1 MKKQLR
7 VVLLI
12 ESSRAFGRGLLA
24 GIAAYSMTHGPW
36 TFFHEERSIDDPTP
50 HGLRRW
56 APDGCIGRI
65 WPTLEGTVRRLGI
78 PTVNVL
84 GESAIPG
91 MPKIA
96 PDDRLISQVAIDH
109 LLNRGLRQ
117 FAFCGFR
124 DLVFSELR
132 KKAFC
137 EELDRLGLPVSVFE
151 DGGPVRPIGLVAFE
165 QKWLH
170 QLGRMSTWL
179 RDLPKPVGLMA
190 CNDVRAYQV
199 SNACREASLE
209 VPDEV
214 AIVGVDNDPTLCDLA
229 TPPLTSID
237 PNAAK
242 VGYEAA
248 ALLHRLIEMN
258 DPPPEE
264 VLIEPTGIVA
274 RSFERRAGNSRPRC
288 GRGRPVCSRSRLP
301 RIHSRTS
308 RRPCGR
314 FAKHARPLVRQ
325 ASWSFGERRDHP
337 RANRASQG
345 IAGDDESGGRRGVAI
360 LGILSS
366 GNNVQAVP
374 RSDRSNAERFPASPA
389 SDRPRPRVM

>member
-36 TFFHEERSIDDPTP
+36 TFFHEERSIDDPIP
-50 HGLRRW
+50 NGLRRW

-65 WPTLEGTVRRLGI
+65 WPTLEGHVRRLGI

-96 PDDRLISQVAIDH
+96 PDDELVSQQAVEH

-124 DLVFSELR
+124 DLKFSELR
-132 KKAFC
+132 KQAFC
-137 EELDRLGLPVSVFE
+137 AELERRGMPVSVFE
-151 DGGPVRPIGLVAFE
+151 DGGPMRPIGLVAFE

-170 QLGRMSTWL
+170 QLGRMSAWL
-179 RDLPKPVGLMA
+179 RELPKPVGLMA
-190 CNDVRAYQV
+190 CNDVRAYQA
-199 SNACREASLE
+199 SNACREAGLE

-214 AIVGVDNDPTLCDLA
+214 AIVGVDNDPTLCELA

-248 ALLHRLIEMN
+248 ALLHRLIESK

-264 VLIEPTGIVA
+264 VLIEPTGIVPR
-274 RSFERRAGNSRPRC
+274 RSSDVLAIPDRDVVEAVRCVRDRACQGFTVENLVGHTAVSRSTLDRWFGKHLGHSVSDEITRVRIDRVKELLATTNLVVEEVSRLSGFSHPETMYRLFKEATEQTPSDFRRARQVTA
-288 GRGRPVCSRSRLP
+288 RGRV
-301 RIHSRTS
+301 
-308 RRPCGR
+308 
-314 FAKHARPLVRQ
+314 
-325 ASWSFGERRDHP
+325 
-337 RANRASQG
+337 
-345 IAGDDESGGRRGVAI
+345 
-360 LGILSS
+360 
-366 GNNVQAVP
+366 
-374 RSDRSNAERFPASPA
+374 
-389 SDRPRPRVM
+389 